1 MTDRADTMKEE
12 MDSARELACDLSR
25 RYPAPVSVYLAFP
38 DDGGWTSVWVRCF
51 DTREHFS
58 IDGVMAA
65 RFCTF
70 RNGKLES

>member
-1 MTDRADTMKEE
+1 MTDTFDERMAR
-12 MDSARELACDLSR
+12 AREDAADLSR

-38 DDGGWTSVWVRCF
+38 DDGGWTGVWVRCF

-58 IDGVMAA
+58 IDGVVAA